1 MIPVVIGF
9 GAIAVIAGSATILL
23 PLIKAAVTHSQ
34 KRRRSKNRRKR
45 SHGPRQRIDLIATKE
60 EIVKGT
66 EPPPPADNGRRS
78 GDSATRRPG

>member
-9 GAIAVIAGSATILL
+9 GAIAVIAGGATILL

-34 KRRRSKNRRKR
+34 KRRRSRNRKKR
-45 SHGPRQRIDLIATKE
+45 SHTPRQRIDLTATKE
-60 EIVKGT
+60 DIVKVT
-66 EPPPPADNGRRS
+66 EPELPADNDRGS